1 MAEPVASSPSLDNPV
16 TKDATSHNRKS
27 TDEDESNHENI
38 AEETA
43 LVVDVAAER
52 ALCRKFD
59 FRLLPVLAI
68 MYLFNALDKGNL
80 GNAQTAGLSK
90 DLNFAPG
97 QYNLIVGIFFVP
109 YVVFAPPLALLGKKV
124 GPSRMLPILMLC
136 FGSFTLLTS
145 ATHNFSGI
153 FALRFFLGAVESAF
167 FPLVIF
173 YLTTF
178 YRRSELA
185 RRLAIFYAASNIAN
199 AFSGLLAFGVFQIKS
214 NLVDHPW
221 RWLFIIEGA
230 LTVLFSI
237 FVFFYLPK
245 SAAEA
250 GFLNEDEKA
259 LAYHR
264 IQVDSSSIVNETFN
278 LKESLQIFKRPSTYG
293 FLLIE
298 IALGVPIQSVALFLP
313 QIVQR
318 IVKDTVRV
326 NLYTVA
332 PNITGAVTLLI
343 LAFSSDLLRIRFPF
357 ICLGFALSFTGF
369 IIYAAID
376 DVQRQIQLAYYATF
390 MMTWGTSAPS
400 VLLSTWYNN
409 NVAHEGQRLAL
420 TSVGVPLAN
429 LMGLVSSNVFRE
441 QDKPKYTPALV
452 TTATYGGFGFLV
464 AACLGLYMM
473 FDNKRRNRR
482 QGVKLSAR
490 DIPTSRLRDGPKVD
504 DFRWFL

>member
-1 MAEPVASSPSLDNPV
+1 MADNTLASGSEHPRDTNGMASCNKKIVD
-16 TKDATSHNRKS
+16 DA
-27 TDEDESNHENI
+27 ESNNGN
-38 AEETA
+38 AVEETA
-43 LVVDVAAER
+43 YIVDSAAER

-68 MYLFNALDKGNL
+68 MSSSSLMVRGCSWLL
-80 GNAQTAGLSK
+80 ELTT
-90 DLNFAPG
+90 
-97 QYNLIVGIFFVP
+97 IVLVNMTQLHDVATNTRPI
-109 YVVFAPPLALLGKKV
+109 VVFAPPLALLGKKV
-124 GPSRMLPILMLC
+124 GPSRMLPILMFS
-136 FGSFTLLTS
+136 FGSFTLLTA

-230 LTVLFSI
+230 LTVTFSI
-237 FVFFYLPK
+237 FVYIYLPK

-250 GFLNEDEKA
+250 RFLNEEEKA

-264 IQVDSSSIVNETFN
+264 IQVDSSSIVNEAFN

-318 IVKDTVRV
+318 IVKDTVKV

-441 QDKPKYTPALV
+441 QDKPKYAPALI
-452 TTATYGGFGFLV
+452 TTASYGGFGFLV
-464 AACLGLYMM
+464 AACLGFYMM

-482 QGVKLSAR
+482 QGVNLSAR
-490 DIPTSRLRDGPKVD
+490 DVPTSKLRDGPKVD